1 MTNVLE
7 TRHLYAAEF
16 ERIAGDAGAVAPSWL
31 ATLRRHAMERFDT
44 LGFPTTR
51 DEEWRV
57 TSVAPIAN
65 RSFASGS
72 ASGTTVAADRV
83 RPFLLAATSAAN
95 LVFVNGRYAPELSA
109 TSGLPDDIEVGTLS
123 SVLRREADL
132 LEAHLGRYAG
142 FDDRAFVALN
152 TALLHEG
159 AFVRIPSGAVVE
171 SPIHVVF
178 VSTPGVEPT
187 ATHPR
192 MLVLAGS
199 NSQARLVESYVSTEA
214 GPTFTNAVT
223 EVVLGDGAIVDH
235 YKVLRESV
243 DALHVGNMDVHLA
256 ATANFSSLA
265 ITLGGGFVRNEVVAL
280 LDGEGGECTL
290 NGLYL
295 VDGERLVDNHT
306 TMDHAKAHC
315 ASHEMYK
322 GILAGKGRGVF
333 NGKIIVRQDAQKT
346 DAKQSNKAL
355 LLSEDSQI
363 NTKPQLEILADDVK
377 CTHGATV
384 GQLDAEQ
391 LFYLQARGIGREDAH
406 HMLIHAFAS
415 DVLNRVRIPELQ
427 ATLETVLR
435 AQLPR
440 S

>member
-7 TRHLYAAEF
+7 GRDLFAAEF
-16 ERIAGDAGAVAPSWL
+16 GRIGRAVGGSEPAWL
-31 ATLRRHAMERFDT
+31 ATRRRHAMDRFDA
-44 LGFPTTR
+44 LGFPTTK
-51 DEEWRV
+51 DEEWRN
-57 TSVAPIAN
+57 TSVAPIATG
-65 RSFASGS
+65 SFVS
-72 ASGTTVAADRV
+72 AATTDVVVTADRV
-83 RPFLLAATSAAN
+83 TPFLLDAPGAAN
-95 LVFVNGRYAPELSA
+95 VVFVNGRYAP
-109 TSGLPDDIEVGTLS
+109 DLS
-123 SVLRREADL
+123 STAEFPEGIQVGALSSILAGEADL
-132 LEAHLGRYAG
+132 LESHLGRYAG
-142 FDDRAFVALN
+142 VDDRAFVALN

-171 SPIHVVF
+171 SPIHLVF
-178 VSTPGVEPT
+178 VSSPGSDAT

-192 MLVLAGS
+192 TLVLAGS
-199 NSQARLVESYVSTEA
+199 NSQARLVESYVSVEA
-214 GPTFTNAVT
+214 GLTLTNAVT
-223 EVVLGDGAIVDH
+223 EVVLGDGAVVDH

-256 ATANFSSLA
+256 ANANFSSHA
-265 ITLGGGFVRNEVVAL
+265 ITLGGGLVRNEVFAV

-290 NGLYL
+290 NGVYL

-306 TMDHAKAHC
+306 TIDHAKAHC
-315 ASHEMYK
+315 NSHEMYK

-333 NGKIIVRQDAQKT
+333 NGKIIVRLDAQKT

-363 NTKPQLEILADDVK
+363 NTKPQLEIFADDVK

-427 ATLETVLR
+427 ATLEAVLQ